1 MSELLPGV
9 PPLHP
14 RLRNSA
20 RNLVL
25 LSGPDLRQWLYDLG
39 QRLDDLGRSAGE
51 LRSTIDRLRA
61 VIITSVK
68 TGRTRS
74 STGPVTTLP
83 CTILLLLSKIP

>member
-39 QRLDDLGRSAGE
+39 QRLDDLGQSAGE

-61 VIITSVK
+61 EFNGVRKDFEQLPQTESGLDAITV
-68 TGRTRS
+68 RLAERAR
-74 STGPVTTLP
+74 
-83 CTILLLLSKIP
+83 